1 MKKLARYKGVYAIGE
16 TDPAN
21 LPVRNLDAALP
32 YYAHLGFIVEARKE
46 EPHPSARLRRDQAVI
61 RLVENGGN
69 PEQASCYIE
78 VSDIEAAY
86 AELQHQDLDLTEV
99 RTDQHGGEAYRVF
112 FVRAP
117 DGLCY
122 CLGQQQ

>member
-1 MKKLARYKGVYAIGE
+1 MKKQARYKGVYAIGD

-21 LPVRNLDAALP
+21 LPVRDLDAALP
-32 YYAHLGFIVEARKE
+32 YYAHLGFTVEARKE
-46 EPHPSARLRRDQAVI
+46 EPPSARLRRDQAVI
-61 RLVENGGN
+61 RLVENGGD

-86 AELQHQDLDLTEV
+86 AELQHQDLNLTEI
-99 RTDQHGGEAYRVF
+99 RTDRHGGEAYRVF
-112 FVRAP
+112 FVSAP